1 MGIESFDAICS
12 PNNLVLKPATME
24 TLMTVTGAHR
34 NALASVAATDG
45 STQVKP
51 AMTGTR
57 TITTAAPM
65 AASWHAVATVSYIE
79 VSRAAMMGTQSLAM
93 AAIINVGWSPVV
105 TVEWTQVSGVTTE
118 IARSETPAGTIAC
131 LPLVATAF
139 YATISPRGT

>member
-24 TLMTVTGAHR
+24 TLMMVTGAHR

-51 AMTGTR
+51 AMTGTQ

-65 AASWHAVATVSYIE
+65 AARWRAVATVSYIE

-93 AAIINVGWSPVV
+93 AAMINVGWSPVV
-105 TVEWTQVSGVTTE
+105 TAEWTQVRVDDGNRQSTRRNT
-118 IARSETPAGTIAC
+118 AC

-139 YATISPRGT
+139 YATISPRGTRL